1 MKETPEFQPI
11 DYVMTTLE
19 HALACGM
26 TLEEVIEL
34 GDFAQ
39 TLADW
44 DYAVC
49 LYT

>member
-1 MKETPEFQPI
+1 MKEKPEFQPI
-11 DYVMTTLE
+11 DYTMATLE
-19 HALACGM
+19 HALQAGL

-44 DYAVC
+44 DHAVC